1 MNIFHLIDNKIIKYL
16 TFFIFILLF
25 LSFCAFYVIGVYYY
39 YEKTNKER
47 VIQIKEYKE
56 ELNKKKLEKKII
68 DKDDNIYFI
77 QNNIILKL
85 FNKINMENMNK
96 NYMKEGYIYKII
108 YYGKDKKILSSIELM
123 ESS

>member
-1 MNIFHLIDNKIIKYL
+1 MNIFHLIDNKIIKYF

-25 LSFCAFYVIGVYYY
+25 LSFCAFYVIVVYYY

-47 VIQIKEYKE
+47 VIQVKEYKE

-68 DKDDNIYFI
+68 DKDDNIYYI
-77 QNNIILKL
+77 QNNFILQL